1 MALPLCG
8 ERCFFVFLQPEFK
21 MENIELKNEQ
31 ITV

>member
-1 MALPLCG
+1 MALSRCG
-8 ERCFFVFLQPEFK
+8 KRHFFVFLQPEFK